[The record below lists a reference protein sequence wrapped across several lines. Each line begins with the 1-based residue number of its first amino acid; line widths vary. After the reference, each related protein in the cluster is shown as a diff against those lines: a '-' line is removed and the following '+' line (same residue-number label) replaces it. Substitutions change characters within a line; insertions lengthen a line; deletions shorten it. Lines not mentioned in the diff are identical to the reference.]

1 MAVVIGVALAGRYE
15 ILYELGHGGMAIVY
29 AATDRQTSG
38 LVAVKVMRPE
48 LAPVLGAERFTREV
62 RVTAKLRHPGI
73 VPLLDAGVAD
83 GLPFYTMPLVSGE
96 TLAQRLARE
105 QQLGLEESLQII
117 CELLDALS
125 HAHESGILHRD
136 IKPANILLS
145 GGRALLADFGI
156 ARALEFEGERLTE
169 SGIAVGTTEY
179 MSPEQAAAD
188 KIDQRSDLYSLAC
201 VLYEMLAGVPPFTG
215 ASAQAVRARHARDA
229 MPSLQTVRP
238 TVTTRL
244 DAVVAK
250 ALAKVPADRFSTA
263 REFRDALRH
272 PELLSPDTATTS
284 ASRLSKRVLATLGV
298 GTLAL
303 VAAGVWWQGGV
314 GAAGSLDA
322 HRIVGFPLI
331 APALV
336 NGSNSAGEDVI
347 TLMGGALD
355 RQQSLRWEDGWRALT
370 LEERT
375 GKVGLTAESMRRITR
390 TAGARWYLTGKIIG
404 RGDSVDVVLELVDVG
419 TATDSVAAR
428 PRASGMAPDLWRVAI
443 RSLNHVLPVLLPG
456 TNAKDLE
463 AAWSDR
469 EPGAVASFLAG
480 EAAFRRAHPADALA
494 HFRDAVRADTGF
506 ALAAVRGAQAATAAH
521 RPADARALLQH
532 ATGKS
537 MPPQYVEFTRGY
549 VAYLAGNADSAV
561 AAFRRAIAIDGE
573 LSAAYAQLGETYVH
587 LVPDDADADA
597 HADAAFA
604 EARARDTS
612 ATHFLLHPIEI
623 AWRRK
628 DAGIAMPL
636 VKRFLDAKPDSTQA
650 EETRLVDACAREGPT
665 RVRWDDAVRRD
676 FQAVLVSAEVLGA
689 RGAQVP
695 CSLAGFRA
703 ILAATV
709 DATPAPEVV
718 GARQAALLGAFGL
731 LVSAGALDS
740 ARAYVAAAVARGEGG
755 ASILMLGATVDSAL
769 RRDAAPVA
777 TRDSTRFGA
786 DLANCSTLERC
797 WILGAYHASLGHVTQ
812 AATVAR
818 VINARIAGDSTGEAR
833 LYAAAANAHA
843 LLARGDSTAAR
854 SAFRG
859 VVSMPFPPGPKL
871 AWDPIGGF
879 GLERLRLAQ
888 LLLANHEDA
897 AAMRMAAT
905 LDSPASAMFP
915 LFLRASL
922 AVRIAAATR
931 MGQSGAATQLRT
943 QLQALSMVAAR

>member
-29 AATDRQTSG
+29 AAADRQTGG

-48 LAPVLGAERFTREV
+48 LALALGPERFTREV

-73 VPLLDAGVAD
+73 VPLLDAGVHE

-96 TLAQRLARE
+96 TLGKRLGRE
-105 QQLGLEESLQII
+105 QQLGLEDSLQII
-117 CELLDALS
+117 CELLDALGY
-125 HAHESGILHRD
+125 AHESGILHRD

-156 ARALEFEGERLTE
+156 ARAMEFDGERLTE
-169 SGIAVGTTEY
+169 SGMAVGTTEY

-201 VLYEMLAGVPPFTG
+201 VLYEMLAGTPPFTG

-272 PELLSPDTATTS
+272 PELLLPDQATKP
-284 ASRLSKRVLATLGV
+284 ASRLSKRTL
-298 GTLAL
+298 LAL
-303 VAAGVWWQGGV
+303 GAGVVAVVAAGMLWRGGV
-314 GAAGSLDA
+314 VGAGSLDA
-322 HRIVGFPLI
+322 HRVVGFPLV
-331 APALV
+331 APPVV
-336 NGSNSAGEDVI
+336 NGSSSAGEDVI

-370 LEERT
+370 LAERN
-375 GKVGLTAESMRRITR
+375 GKVGLTDKNMRRIAR
-390 TAGARWYLTGKIIG
+390 SVDAGWYLTGKIIG
-404 RGDSVDVVLELVDVG
+404 RGDSVDVVLELFDVAG
-419 TATDSVAAR
+419 DSVAAR
-428 PRASGMAPDLWRVAI
+428 TRASGTAPDLWRVAI
-443 RSLNHVLPVLLPG
+443 HSLNQLLPVLVPG

-463 AAWSDR
+463 AAWADR

-480 EAAFRRAHPADALA
+480 EAAFRRAHPADAVA

-521 RPADARALLQH
+521 RPADAQALLQH

-549 VAYLAGNADSAV
+549 IAYLAGSADSAV
-561 AAFRRAIAIDGE
+561 AAFRRAIAIDPE

-587 LVPDDADADA
+587 LVPDDLNSDAQ
-597 HADAAFA
+597 ADAAFA
-604 EARARDTS
+604 TARNLDSS
-612 ATHFLLHPIEI
+612 ATHLLLHPIEI
-623 AWRRK
+623 AWRRR
-628 DAGIAMPL
+628 DARAAAPLIA
-636 VKRFLDAKPDSTQA
+636 RFLDAKPDSTSA
-650 EETRLVDACAREGPT
+650 EETRLVDACGRDGPT
-665 RVRWDDAVRRD
+665 GVKWSDAVRRD
-676 FQAVLVSAEVLGA
+676 IQAVLVSAVVLGA

-695 CSLAGFRA
+695 CSLAAFRA
-703 ILAATV
+703 VLTTTGNATWT
-709 DATPAPEVV
+709 ASTIA
-718 GARQAALLGAFGL
+718 ARQAALIGEIGL
-731 LVSAGALDS
+731 LVAVSAPDS
-740 ARAYVAAAVARGEGG
+740 VRAHVAAAVARGEGG
-755 ASILMLGATVDSAL
+755 ASILMLGATVDSSFL
-769 RRDAAPVA
+769 REAAPVA
-777 TRDSTRFGA
+777 ARDSARFGA

-797 WILGAYHASLGHVTQ
+797 WILGAYHASLGHATQ

-818 VINARIAGDSTGEAR
+818 VINGRIATDSTGAAR

-843 LLARGDSTAAR
+843 LLAGGDSAAAR
-854 SAFRG
+854 SAFRS

-897 AAMRMAAT
+897 AAMRVAAT
-905 LDSPASAMFP
+905 LDSPASAVFP

-931 MGQSGAATQLRT
+931 LGQSGAVAQLRAR
-943 QLQALSMVAAR
+943 LQSLAVVSAR

>member
-15 ILYELGHGGMAIVY
+15 ILHEVGRGGMAIVY
-29 AATDRQTSG
+29 AATDRQTGG

-48 LAPVLGAERFTREV
+48 LALVLGAERFTREV

-73 VPLLDAGVAD
+73 VPLLDAGVVD

-96 TLAQRLARE
+96 TLAQRLRRE
-105 QQLGLEESLQII
+105 QQLGLADSLQII
-117 CELLDALS
+117 GELLDALS
-125 HAHESGILHRD
+125 HAHESNILHRD

-156 ARALEFEGERLTE
+156 ARAMEFEGERLTD
-169 SGIAVGTTEY
+169 SGMAVGTTEY

-188 KIDQRSDLYSLAC
+188 KVDQRSDLYSLAC
-201 VLYEMLAGVPPFTG
+201 VLYEMLAGAPPFTG
-215 ASAQAVRARHARDA
+215 PSAQAVRARHARDA

-250 ALAKVPADRFSTA
+250 ALNKVPADRFSTA

-272 PELLSPDTATTS
+272 PELLLPDTASKS
-284 ASRLSKRVLATLGV
+284 ATRISKRAL
-298 GTLAL
+298 LAL
-303 VAAGVWWQGGV
+303 GAAALAVVAAGVWWRSD
-314 GAAGSLDA
+314 GASGALDA
-322 HRIVGFPLI
+322 HRVVGFPLV

-336 NGSNSAGEDVI
+336 NGSSSAGEDVI

-370 LEERT
+370 LEQRT
-375 GKVGLTAESMRRITR
+375 GKVGLTAENMRRITR
-390 TAGARWYLTGKIIG
+390 AAGARWYLTGKIIG
-404 RGDSVDVVLELVDVG
+404 RGDSVDVVLELVNV
-419 TATDSVAAR
+419 ANSIDSVAAR
-428 PRASGMAPDLWRVAI
+428 PRASGTAPDLWRVAI
-443 RSLNHVLPVLLPG
+443 HSLNQLLPVLVPG

-463 AAWSDR
+463 EAWADR

-549 VAYLAGNADSAV
+549 NAYLAGDADSAV
-561 AAFRRAIAIDGE
+561 TAFRRAIAIDGE

-587 LVPDDADADA
+587 LVPDDSDADA
-597 HADAAFA
+597 HAYAAFA
-604 EARARDTS
+604 DARARDPA
-612 ATHFLLHPIEI
+612 ATHLLLHPIEI
-623 AWRRK
+623 AWRRN
-628 DAGIAMPL
+628 DAGIATPL
-636 VKRFLDAKPDSTQA
+636 VKRFLGAKPDSTQA
-650 EETRLVDACAREGPT
+650 EETQLVDACGRDGPT

-676 FQAVLVSAEVLGA
+676 IQAVLVSAVVLGA
-689 RGAQVP
+689 HGAQVA
-695 CSLAGFRA
+695 CSLAAFRA
-703 ILAATV
+703 ILASTMDVTV
-709 DATPAPEVV
+709 APQVV
-718 GARQAALLGAFGL
+718 GVRQAALFGEFGL
-731 LVSAGALDS
+731 LVAVGASDS
-740 ARAYVAAAVARGEGG
+740 ARAHVAAAVARGEGG
-755 ASILMLGATVDSAL
+755 ASILMLGATVDSSFV
-769 RRDAAPVA
+769 RDAAPVA
-777 TRDSTRFGA
+777 ARDSVRFGA

-797 WILGAYHASLGHVTQ
+797 WILGAYHASLGHTTQ
-812 AATVAR
+812 AMAVAR
-818 VINARIAGDSTGEAR
+818 VINGRIARDSTGEAK
-833 LYAAAANAHA
+833 LYGAAAHAHA
-843 LLARGDSTAAR
+843 LLARGDSAAAR
-854 SAFRG
+854 AAFRA

-897 AAMRMAAT
+897 AAMRIAAT
-905 LDSPASAMFP
+905 LDSPASAIFP
-915 LFLRASL
+915 LFLRGSL
-922 AVRIAAATR
+922 AVRITAATR
-931 MGQSGAATQLRT
+931 VGQTGTAAQFRT
-943 QLQALSMVAAR
+943 RLQSLSIVSVR